1 MKKKKST
8 NLLPIAAGA
17 ALLIYYWKN
26 LKGFISTSV
35 VNIGK
40 VAFNKIETGKQLY
53 TKLVL
58 DIYLEV
64 SNPSTFS
71 GSLKGVKLDL
81 LVNNNNLGTI
91 TNTNTQILQPNGTTT
106 IIVQGAVNALQLIGN
121 IATVYKA
128 IRDKKSITFRIV
140 GDVYTSF
147 GTNRIDVTKE
157 VSLSDL
163 I

>member
-1 MKKKKST
+1 MKKST
-8 NLLPIAAGA
+8 YLLPIAAGA

-26 LKGFISTSV
+26 LKGFISTST
-35 VNIGK
+35 VNISK
-40 VAFNKIETGKQLY
+40 VAFNKAETAKQLY

-64 SNPSTFS
+64 KNPSGFT
-71 GSLKGVKLDL
+71 GQLKGVKLDL
-81 LVNNNNLGTI
+81 LVNNNSLGTV
-91 TNTNTQILQPNGTTT
+91 TTTDTQILQPNGSTT
-106 IIVQGAVNALQLIGN
+106 IIVQGGVNSLQLIGN

-128 IRDKKSITFRIV
+128 IRDKKAITFRIV

-147 GTNRIDVTKE
+147 GTNRIDVTKQ

>member
-1 MKKKKST
+1 MKKST
-8 NLLPIAAGA
+8 YLLPIAAGA

-26 LKGFISTSV
+26 LKGFISTST
-35 VNIGK
+35 VNISK
-40 VAFNKIETGKQLY
+40 VAFNKAETAKQLY

-64 SNPSTFS
+64 KNPSGFT
-71 GSLKGVKLDL
+71 GQLKGVKLDL
-81 LVNNNNLGTI
+81 LVNNNSLGTV
-91 TNTNTQILQPNGTTT
+91 TTTDAQILQPNGSTT
-106 IIVQGAVNALQLIGN
+106 IIVQGGVNSLQLIGN

-128 IRDKKSITFRIV
+128 IRDKKAITFRIV

-147 GTNRIDVTKE
+147 GTNRIDVTKQ

>member
-1 MKKKKST
+1 MKKSAY
-8 NLLPIAAGA
+8 LLPIAAGA
-17 ALLIYYWKN
+17 AILFYYWKN
-26 LKGFISTSV
+26 LKGFISTSTV
-35 VNIGK
+35 SISK
-40 VAFNKIETGKQLY
+40 VMFNKAETAKQLY

-64 SNPSTFS
+64 KNPSGFS
-71 GSLKGVKLDL
+71 GQLKGVKLDL
-81 LVNNNNLGTI
+81 LVDNSSLGTVS
-91 TNTNTQILQPNGTTT
+91 NTNTQVLQPNGSTT
-106 IIVQGAVNALQLIGN
+106 IIVQGAVNSLQLIGN

-128 IRDKKSITFRIV
+128 IRDKKAVTFRIV

-147 GTNRIDVTKE
+147 GTNRIDVIKV

>member
-1 MKKKKST
+1 MKKST
-8 NLLPIAAGA
+8 YLLPIAAGA

-26 LKGFISTSV
+26 LKGFISTST
-35 VNIGK
+35 VNISK
-40 VAFNKIETGKQLY
+40 VAFNKAETAKQLY

-58 DIYLEV
+58 DIYLNI
-64 SNPSTFS
+64 SNPSGFS

-81 LVNNNNLGTI
+81 LVNNNNLGTV
-91 TNTNTQILQPNGTTT
+91 TNTSTQVLQPNGTTT
-106 IIVQGAVNALQLIGN
+106 IIVQGAVNSLQLIGN

-128 IRDKKSITFRIV
+128 IRDKKSISFRIV